1 MHLRVLVA
9 IYRKGAR
16 LSTKSSLDLNF
27 RFYLTKLPHSTDL
40 ALNDTKTESQTNQ
53 NRFARESLGKWEHEV
68 FVKSRYKIKN

>member
-1 MHLRVLVA
+1 MHLRLLVA

-27 RFYLTKLPHSTDL
+27 RFYLTKLPHDL
-40 ALNDTKTESQTNQ
+40 L
-53 NRFARESLGKWEHEV
+53 RESLGKWEHEV